1 MTDCVF
7 CSIAAGAIPAKKL
20 YEDEDVVAFNDVAP
34 QAPVHVLVTPK
45 AHIASLNQSD
55 ALSDETLA
63 KLVRVAV
70 KLAGELGLKER
81 GYRIVSNCGLDACQS
96 VPHLHI
102 HLLGGRAMG
111 AELA

>member
-7 CSIAAGAIPAKKL
+7 CGIAGRKIPAKFL
-20 YEDEDVVAFNDVAP
+20 YEDDDVIAFNDVAP
-34 QAPVHVLVTPK
+34 QAPVHVLIVPK
-45 AHIASLNQSD
+45 KHVASLNHAD
-55 ALSDETLA
+55 ALPDEALV
-63 KLVRVAV
+63 KLMRVAS

-96 VPHLHI
+96 VPHLHM